1 MGRDIEFRCQEGWK
15 IERFDTI
22 IVGAGPAGIFAA
34 LELVQD
40 NPRMRILLLD
50 KGPDL
55 DSRVL
60 QRSISHAHANGGV
73 NAGGKEDVM
82 DSYLSG
88 WGGAGAFSDG
98 KLNLTPEV
106 GGSLNKYMEEIE
118 LLNLIDY
125 VDSLYLKFGAPKELH
140 GTNREEIGK
149 IAEAA
154 ARYDLKLIPFKIRHL
169 GTNLCVPLLKKIRD
183 ELTGRL
189 EVRFNTSV
197 EEILVDGNKVAGIR
211 TNDGLEI
218 RSRYVIIAPGRG
230 GAEWLGR
237 LAKSL
242 NLTTLINP
250 VDIGVR
256 VEVPASVMKAITDVV
271 YESKF
276 VFYSKMFDDQV
287 RTFCM
292 NPYGEVIKESNRGI
306 FTVNGHSYSNKRT
319 ENTNF
324 AILVSTLFTEPFHEP
339 IEYGQYIARLA
350 NLLGGGVIVQRLGDL
365 IHGRRSTTE
374 RIRKGIV
381 SPTLEGATPGDLS
394 FVIPYRYL
402 SDIMEMLE
410 ALDNIAPGVNSRHTL
425 LYGVEVKF
433 YSLRIMLTKELE
445 TQVKNLFAIGD
456 GAGITRGLM
465 QASASGVAAARSILK
480 RTGVY

>member
-1 MGRDIEFRCQEGWK
+1 MSPFKTEKFDI
-15 IERFDTI
+15 I
-22 IVGAGPAGIFAA
+22 IVGTGPAGIFAA

-40 NPRMRILLLD
+40 APGMCILLID
-50 KGPDL
+50 KGADL
-55 DSRVL
+55 DSRVA
-60 QRSISHAHANGGV
+60 QRSASN
-73 NAGGKEDVM
+73 ESVM

-98 KLNLTPEV
+98 KLNLTSEV
-106 GGSLNKYMEEIE
+106 GGNLNEYMEEME

-140 GTNREEIGK
+140 GTKREETRN

-169 GTNLCVPLLKKIRD
+169 GTDLCVPLLKKIRD
-183 ELTGRL
+183 ELKGKVEIRL
-189 EVRFNTSV
+189 DTCA
-197 EEILVDGNKVAGIR
+197 EEILVEGEKVTGIR
-211 TNDGLEI
+211 TGDGSEI
-218 RSRYVIIAPGRG
+218 HGEYVIMAPGRG

-237 LAKSL
+237 VAKNL

-256 VEVPASVMKAITDVV
+256 VEVPAAVMKDITDVV

-276 VFYSKMFDDQV
+276 IFYSKRFDDQV

-292 NPYGEVIKESNRGI
+292 NPYGEVIKESSRGM

-365 IHGRRSTTE
+365 MHGRRSTTE
-374 RIRKGIV
+374 RIRKGII

-410 ALDNIAPGVNSRHTL
+410 ALDKIAPGVNSRHTL

-433 YSLRIMLTKELE
+433 YSMRILLTRELE

-465 QASASGVAAARSILK
+465 QASVSGIVAARSILK
-480 RTGVY
+480 RAGVY